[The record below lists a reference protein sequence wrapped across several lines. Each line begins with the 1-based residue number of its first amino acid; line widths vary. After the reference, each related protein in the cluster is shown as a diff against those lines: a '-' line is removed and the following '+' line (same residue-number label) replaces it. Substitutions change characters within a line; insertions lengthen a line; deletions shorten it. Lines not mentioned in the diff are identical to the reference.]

1 MELME
6 WHNNCGLVEGSKGR
20 HISKMFKKTLRS
32 IGANEMKH
40 FHSLRH
46 TFAVR
51 RIVDN
56 VPIYKIQKMMGHSS
70 VATTEVYLKLELKR
84 LKQDFPT
91 INTDYYKP
99 VKSVFRDTEIR
110 DTIKNQYAFIESEM
124 TN

>member
-1 MELME
+1 
-6 WHNNCGLVEGSKGR
+6 
-20 HISKMFKKTLRS
+20 
-32 IGANEMKH
+32 
-40 FHSLRH
+40 
-46 TFAVR
+46 
-51 RIVDN
+51 
-56 VPIYKIQKMMGHSS
+56 MGHSS

-110 DTIKNQYAFIESEM
+110 DTIKNQYAFTESEM